1 MLCCSLHATVP
12 ESSPVG
18 NGAAAARKVGRVLDT
33 SPLTAAVERFADRL
47 RAMPQSRLR
56 QGAAAEA
63 LELARELSVRAQALE
78 APRQGAGAAP
88 AREMPDAG
96 VFVVG
101 DQVAVAGL
109 DLAQA
114 LRAAAAEEPSGPPE
128 TAKAPSG
135 MLDEAVRLV
144 ERAEARATR

>member
-47 RAMPQSRLR
+47 RAMPQSRLQ

-78 APRQGAGAAP
+78 APQQGRGAAP
-88 AREMPDAG
+88 ARNMPDAG

-109 DLAQA
+109 DLAEA
-114 LRAAAAEEPSGPPE
+114 LRAAAAEEPAES
-128 TAKAPSG
+128 AKAPSE

-144 ERAEARATR
+144 ERAAVRATR

>member
-1 MLCCSLHATVP
+1 M
-12 ESSPVG
+12 
-18 NGAAAARKVGRVLDT
+18 
-33 SPLTAAVERFADRL
+33 ERFADRL

-56 QGAAAEA
+56 RGAAAEA

-78 APRQGAGAAP
+78 APPRGAGAAP

-109 DLAQA
+109 DLAEA
-114 LRAAAAEEPSGPPE
+114 LRAAAEGPLGLPD
-128 TAKAPSG
+128 TAKAPSEL
-135 MLDEAVRLV
+135 LDEAVRLV
-144 ERAEARATR
+144 ERAEAGATR

>member
-1 MLCCSLHATVP
+1 M
-12 ESSPVG
+12 
-18 NGAAAARKVGRVLDT
+18 LDT

-47 RAMPQSRLR
+47 RAMPQSRLQ
-56 QGAAAEA
+56 QGAAARA

-78 APRQGAGAAP
+78 APREGAGAAP

-114 LRAAAAEEPSGPPE
+114 LRAAAAEGAPE
-128 TAKAPSG
+128 TAKAPSE

-144 ERAEARATR
+144 ELAEAGATR